1 MFCVFVLLK
10 FFCMSLSWCSGISQA
25 LAAYTQSHGE
35 EMAQIQIE
43 SDGVVMKK

>member
-1 MFCVFVLLK
+1 
-10 FFCMSLSWCSGISQA
+10 MSLPWRSDISQA

-43 SDGVVMKK
+43 SDGVAMK

>member
-1 MFCVFVLLK
+1 MFGVFVLLK
-10 FFCMSLSWCSGISQA
+10 FFYMSLPWRSGISQP

-43 SDGVVMKK
+43 SDGVEMK